1 MIWKKISENE
11 NYSINELGQVRNDI
25 TNKIRKPFQNKQNN
39 YFYIDLWKDNK
50 VKKYP
55 IHRLIAEAFIPNPLN
70 KPTVDHIDG
79 NRSNNSIDNLRW
91 ATYSEQNSRFNT
103 NGVRSEEII
112 VTNINNEKIYFNK
125 ITDVAIYFSTTI
137 SNISQMLKKATFG
150 KRGRMRGYKFEY
162 KTKR

>member
-1 MIWKKISENE
+1 MVLENFVCPAP
-11 NYSINELGQVRNDI
+11 YD
-25 TNKIRKPFQNKQNN
+25 KPEVHHK
-39 YFYIDLWKDNK
+39 
-50 VKKYP
+50 
-55 IHRLIAEAFIPNPLN
+55 
-70 KPTVDHIDG
+70 DG

-112 VTNINNEKIYFNK
+112 VTNINNEKFYFNK
-125 ITDVAIYFSTTI
+125 ITDVAIYFNTTI

-162 KTKR
+162 KNKR